1 MATFL
6 VARTGLAG
14 VDEWQ
19 AERVAQIG
27 RIKARGE
34 SIASIAALANI
45 SETEVRSYLKAAS
58 ATGAVSTR
66 PPRNSTR
73 RLIAWRGS
81 WPRRGWGEHRWAT
94 RDCGPAWARRR
105 GAPWRLVGG
114 GR

>member
-58 ATGAVSTR
+58 AAGRAQGGAAAV
-66 PPRNSTR
+66 
-73 RLIAWRGS
+73 A
-81 WPRRGWGEHRWAT
+81 
-94 RDCGPAWARRR
+94 PAQ
-105 GAPWRLVGG
+105 PLD
-114 GR
+114 